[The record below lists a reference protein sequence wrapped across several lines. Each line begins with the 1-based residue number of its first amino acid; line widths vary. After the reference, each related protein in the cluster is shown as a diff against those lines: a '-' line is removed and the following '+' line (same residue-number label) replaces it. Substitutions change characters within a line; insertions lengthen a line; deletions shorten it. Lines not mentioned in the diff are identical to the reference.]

1 MTDYKTRSG
10 APWWFWLISGVALLW
25 NLMGVAAYIHDVNLS
40 PEQIVE
46 TYGDKIGEAMA
57 VQPAFITGAYALA
70 VFGGALGCL
79 LLLLRKKAAIWPLLI
94 SFICVVIQQIY
105 GWFITGVMGEFSL
118 ANRLMYISIPI
129 IAALLIWFAR
139 RMTARGILT

>member
-1 MTDYKTRSG
+1 MTDYKERSG
-10 APWWFWLISGVALLW
+10 APWWFWLTSAVALIW
-25 NLMGVAAYIHDVNLS
+25 NLMGVAAYINDVNLS
-40 PEQIVE
+40 PEQITEAYGE
-46 TYGDKIGEAMA
+46 TIGAAMA
-57 VQPAFITGAYALA
+57 AQPALITGAYALA
-70 VFGGALGCL
+70 VFGGAIGCL
-79 LLLLRKKAAIWPLLI
+79 LLLLRKKAAIWPLLL
-94 SFICVVIQQIY
+94 SFVCVVIQQIH